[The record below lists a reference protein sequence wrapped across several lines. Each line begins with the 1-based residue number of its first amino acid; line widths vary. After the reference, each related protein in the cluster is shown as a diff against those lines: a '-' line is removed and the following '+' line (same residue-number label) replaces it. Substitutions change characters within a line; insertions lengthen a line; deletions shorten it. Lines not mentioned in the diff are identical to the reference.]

1 MNHPN
6 PFPLPAQ
13 TSVVLLEDT
22 GANSNA
28 DSLQGV
34 LRAQDFRCAVAS
46 SAEEVIELLTSAPVD
61 LLIIACRDWPWRQV
75 ADMRDAADSYL
86 PIILIAD
93 ALTDTLLD
101 HCAAV
106 EIDAV
111 ICRPVNQHLL
121 LLKIRSSLKLRMLY
135 QHEHAQKTQLLDYW
149 QTSDLEHEVAAKLFN
164 DVLKADFLETE
175 AVAVV
180 MSPMALFNGDL
191 VLVAKTPENH
201 LHVLLGDFTG
211 HGLSASIAATP
222 LADIFYGMT
231 RKGFDINEI
240 VAEINAKL
248 YRMLPAN
255 RFLAATVVALYPES
269 SSMKSITCG
278 LPEHFLV
285 NHADNSFLA
294 IHSLNIPLGIQPSI
308 DIEEQLHRVSE
319 NQRLYLLTDGIFEA
333 ENAEGELFG
342 GERILNAI
350 RQSKSDD
357 IRNLQAS
364 LEAHTGGAVQKDDN
378 TLVIVSCA
386 VDSVP
391 WGRREVRL
399 PRQRIAATTWKQVME
414 FDIDSLRLI
423 NPVPVMVN
431 TVMEIQ
437 GLQNYRQDI
446 FMIVSELFANAL
458 DHGVLG
464 LDSDLKSSPEGF
476 MRFYAM
482 KDERLQQLQRGRIR
496 LSFIHQATESG
507 GRLVVKVLDSGN
519 GFDWQRR
526 NSVRK
531 GDEAYCGRGIV
542 MLETLCSSLVY
553 HGCGNRVTAVFD
565 WQH

>member
-1 MNHPN
+1 MTNAN
-6 PFPLPAQ
+6 SFPSPVQ
-13 TSVVLLEDT
+13 TAIVLLDDAGT
-22 GANSNA
+22 NLNA
-28 DSLQGV
+28 DSLQGA
-34 LRAQDFRCAVAS
+34 LCEQDFRCSVVS
-46 SAEEVIELLTSAPVD
+46 SADEVITLLTSESVD
-61 LLIIACRDWPWRQV
+61 LVIIACADWPWQRV
-75 ADMRDAADSYL
+75 DDMRDAADSYL

-93 ALTDTLLD
+93 DLTESLLD
-101 HCAAV
+101 HCAMV
-106 EIDAV
+106 EIDSV
-111 ICRPVNQHLL
+111 ISRPVNQHLL
-121 LLKIRSSLKLRMLY
+121 LLKIRSSLKLRQLY
-135 QHEHAQKTQLLDYW
+135 EHEREQKAQLLGYW

-175 AVAVV
+175 AVEVV

-191 VLVAKTPENH
+191 ILVAKTPENH

-240 VAEINAKL
+240 VTEINAKL
-248 YRMLPAN
+248 HRMLPAN
-255 RFLAATVVALYPES
+255 RFLAATVIALYPES
-269 SSMKSITCG
+269 SSMKCITCG

-294 IHSLNIPLGIQPSI
+294 IRSLNIPLGIQASI

-319 NQRLYLLTDGIFEA
+319 NMRLYLLTDGIFEA

-350 RQSKSDD
+350 RQGKREA
-357 IRNLQAS
+357 INNLQAS
-364 LEAHTGGAVQKDDN
+364 LEAHTGGAIQKDDN
-378 TLVIVSCA
+378 TLVILNCA

-391 WGRREVRL
+391 WGRKESHM

-414 FDIDSLRLI
+414 FGIDSLRHI

-431 TVMEIQ
+431 TLMEIQ

-446 FMIVSELFANAL
+446 FMIISELFANAL

-464 LDSDLKSSPEGF
+464 LDSSLKSSPDGF
-476 MRFYAM
+476 MRFYAL
-482 KDERLQQLQRGRIR
+482 KDERLKQLEQ
-496 LSFIHQATESG
+496 
-507 GRLVVKVLDSGN
+507 
-519 GFDWQRR
+519 
-526 NSVRK
+526 
-531 GDEAYCGRGIV
+531 
-542 MLETLCSSLVY
+542 
-553 HGCGNRVTAVFD
+553 
-565 WQH
+565 